1 MADPTDP
8 QSPAARPTDPVSP
21 FAESTDTGTAEGI
34 GLAISGGGYRAMLFH
49 LGSFLRLFEVGLLK
63 KLDRISSVSGG
74 SITSAKIAMEWG
86 RLNTRNDFM
95 KHVVGPIRG
104 LAGVTIDV
112 PSVAGGVLLPGS
124 VADRVAKFYRKY
136 LFGDATLQQLP
147 DNPRFVINATSVET
161 GSLFRFSKPYIR
173 DWRVGKIDNPDIPLA
188 DAVTASSAFP
198 PVLSPFVLEVDASDF
213 SVVEPDVDPKFLSDI
228 SLTDG
233 GVYDN
238 LGLETVWKRYQTV
251 LVSDAGGLLTPDPS
265 PPADWARHAL
275 RAIDIIHGQVSSVRK
290 RQVIA
295 SYQNGDR
302 TGAYWG
308 IASDIARYQL
318 ANALPAPLDRTRQLA
333 QTATRLKRLSSDHQE
348 RLINWGYAVCDAAI
362 RKHYPVAGAQAPG
375 GYPYPAAG
383 V

>member
-1 MADPTDP
+1 MVDPTEPQPPIADPTE
-8 QSPAARPTDPVSP
+8 PVSSL
-21 FAESTDTGTAEGI
+21 AETTEAGPTQGI

-74 SITSAKIAMEWG
+74 SITSAKIALEWG
-86 RLNTRNDFM
+86 RLGNRNDFV
-95 KHVVGPIRG
+95 KHVVGPIRK

-112 PSVAGGVLLPGS
+112 PSVAGGILLPGS
-124 VADRVAKFYRKY
+124 VADRISGFYRKY

-161 GSLFRFSKPYIR
+161 GSLWRFSKPYMR
-173 DWRVGKIDNPDIPLA
+173 DWRVGKIDNPDVPLA

-213 SVVEPDVDPKFLSDI
+213 SIVEPDIDPRFLSDI

-251 LVSDAGGLLTPDPS
+251 LVSDAGGLLALDPS

-275 RAIDIIHGQVSSVRK
+275 RAIEIIHGQVSSVRK

-295 SYQNGDR
+295 SYQDGDR

-318 ANALPAPLDRTRQLA
+318 PDALPAPLDRTRELA

-362 RKHYPVAGAQAPG
+362 RKHYPPSSPTPPAF
-375 GYPYPAAG
+375 PYPIG

>member
-1 MADPTDP
+1 MVDPTEPQPPIADPTDP
-8 QSPAARPTDPVSP
+8 VTSLAETTDAGPSP
-21 FAESTDTGTAEGI
+21 GI

-49 LGSFLRLFEVGLLK
+49 LGSFLRLFEVGLLT

-74 SITSAKIAMEWG
+74 SITSAKIGLEWG
-86 RLNTRNDFM
+86 RLTNRNQFM
-95 KHVVGPIRG
+95 KHVVGPIRT
-104 LAGVTIDV
+104 LAGITIDV
-112 PSVAGGVLLPGS
+112 PSVAGGILLPGS
-124 VADRVAKFYRKY
+124 VADRISGFYRKH

-147 DNPRFVINATSVET
+147 NSPRFVINATSVET
-161 GSLFRFSKPYIR
+161 GSLFRFSKPYLR
-173 DWRVGKIDNPDIPLA
+173 DWRVGKIDNPNVPLA

-198 PVLSPFVLEVDASDF
+198 PVLSPFVLEVDPADF
-213 SVVEPDVDPKFLSDI
+213 SVVEPGVDPKFLSDI

-251 LVSDAGGLLTPDPS
+251 LVSNAGGLLTPDPS

-275 RAIDIIHGQVSSVRK
+275 RAIEIIHGQVSSVRQ

-295 SYQNGDR
+295 SYNSKAR

-308 IASDIARYQL
+308 IASDISRYQL
-318 ANALPAPLDRTRQLA
+318 PTALPAPLNRTRELA
-333 QTATRLKRLSSDHQE
+333 QTATRLKRLSSEHQE

-362 RKHYPVAGAQAPG
+362 RKHYPPPSAPAPAF
-375 GYPYPAAG
+375 PYPIG